1 MNDLEK
7 AIPVKFK
14 RKFDELKEIT
24 INQIDRESI
33 NKMKKNL
40 GALMKDEMKLVGFE
54 FHFLSKNGIL
64 LSTGGSA
71 EGFNKEDWEQ

>member
-1 MNDLEK
+1 MDDMEK

-14 RKFDELKEIT
+14 RKFDKLEEIT
-24 INQIDRESI
+24 INQIDQESI

-40 GALMKDEMKLVGFE
+40 GALMEDEMKLVGFE
-54 FHFLSKNGIL
+54 FYFLSKNGIL